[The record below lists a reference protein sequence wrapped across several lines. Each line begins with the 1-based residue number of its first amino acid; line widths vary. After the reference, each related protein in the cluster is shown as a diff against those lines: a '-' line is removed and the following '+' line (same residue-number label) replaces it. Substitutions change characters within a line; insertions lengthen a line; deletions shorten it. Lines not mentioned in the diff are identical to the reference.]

1 MPERSSRGGRRN
13 SLIGGL
19 MARKYENKARPE
31 VNAGPNRFSNRELIH
46 GVASSFLEA
55 AYQRLQS
62 SKATDK
68 ITIEDDYESYAQTSV
83 SENSESFW
91 KDENFRQEYEF
102 PNGPDETGNDPLGLK
117 VKNGAKDEKLKN
129 STQEHFVDILLDKMI
144 STILP
149 DSFPERE
156 QFTQRVKDPLH
167 KKRQTLSATILANNL
182 KVLTTKLGAVFELQ
196 DSVIRLITWRNPSGT
211 VTMLILVS
219 MICFNP
225 IFLAIIPL
233 LYVLYGIMLPG
244 YMHRHPPH
252 RTAFLSRRT
261 YGKSLLVSLASGGRK
276 VSWHPSDDV
285 QEYEYN
291 VDANP
296 EEYQRAHHIKQS
308 MEFIVNLRD
317 LQNSM
322 STMVALSKSMEKFV
336 FGTAGFKDEHR
347 STALF
352 LAGLGTLLILWL
364 ISPLINWSIASTLSI
379 WTLMIAI
386 HPKVRSKLARIIKE
400 DQVNRGKKAL
410 EKTERYD
417 IILDEAPDVR
427 FIEIFEIHKRGA
439 IPEDWSFLKFSSTVF
454 DAQDSFRKAQTPP
467 PGVDFL
473 EEIKPPITWAFDNNS
488 NWEIDYNVEGWS
500 CDRGLAL
507 EVDIEDEY
515 LVDSSFKR
523 RRLTRKVLRYAN
535 PARKPSYK

>member
-1 MPERSSRGGRRN
+1 MPERSSSGGRRN

-19 MARKYENKARPE
+19 MARKYENKPRPSE
-31 VNAGPNRFSNRELIH
+31 PYPGPNKVSNRELIH
-46 GVASSFLEA
+46 GVASSFFEA

-62 SKATDK
+62 SKLTDK
-68 ITIEDDYESYAQTSV
+68 ISIDDDYENYAQTSV
-83 SENSESFW
+83 SESSESFW
-91 KDENFRQEYEF
+91 KDENFTQEYDI
-102 PNGPDETGNDPLGLK
+102 PNVNNEMEEEPLA
-117 VKNGAKDEKLKN
+117 GAHKIKEKDEKLK
-129 STQEHFVDILLDKMI
+129 SRTQEHFVDILLDKMI

-149 DSFPERE
+149 DTFPERE
-156 QFTQRVKDPLH
+156 QFTQRVNDPLR
-167 KKRQTLSATILANNL
+167 KKRQKLSATIFANNL

-196 DSVIRLITWRNPSGT
+196 DSIIRLVAWRNPSGT
-211 VTMLILVS
+211 VTMLIFIS

-233 LYVLYGIMLPG
+233 LYVLCGIMLPG

-261 YGKSLLVSLASGGRK
+261 YGKSLVVSLASGGK
-276 VSWHPSDDV
+276 KMSWHPSDDV

-296 EEYQRAHHIKQS
+296 DEYQRAHHIKQS
-308 MEFIVNLRD
+308 MEFVVNLRD

-352 LAGLGTLLILWL
+352 LAGLCTLLILWL
-364 ISPLINWSIASTLSI
+364 ISPLINWSVTSTLSI
-379 WTLMIAI
+379 WTIMIAI
-386 HPKVRSKLARIIKE
+386 HPKVRCKLARIIKE
-400 DQVNRGKKAL
+400 DQINRGKKVL

-417 IILDEAPDVR
+417 IILDEPPDSR

-439 IPEDWSFLKFSSTVF
+439 IPEDWSFLKFSGTVF
-454 DAQDSFRKAQTPP
+454 DAQDGLRKAQTPP
-467 PGVDFL
+467 PGVDNL
-473 EEIKPPITWAFDNNS
+473 DEIKPPVTWAFDNNS

-500 CDRGLAL
+500 QDRGLTL
-507 EVDIEDEY
+507 NIEGEY